1 VSLFFDYEFDAPIAE
16 HDVGSDRYRYTVV
29 YVPGEILAE
38 LPMAEYPRL
47 RIAGEVNDHPFEA
60 SITPAKGVWYVLFS
74 KRVLKAIGAE
84 VGDNVSIRFRVADQD
99 AVDVPAALGEALGD
113 DTRMR
118 TLWDAQ
124 TPGKRRALAYRVA
137 SAKTEA
143 TQSKRVVEV
152 FDILDGRRD
161 LRGKLIE

>member
-1 VSLFFDYEFDAPIAE
+1 MSLFFDYAFDATIAE

-29 YVPGEILAE
+29 YVPEDVLAE

-47 RIAGEVNDHPFEA
+47 RIAGEVNEHPFEA
-60 SITPAKGVWYVLFS
+60 SITPAKGVCYILFS
-74 KRVLKAIGAE
+74 RRVLKAVGAG
-84 VGDNVSIRFRVADQD
+84 VGDTVSLRFRIADQD
-99 AVDVPAALGEALGD
+99 AVDVPAALDEALEGNA
-113 DTRMR
+113 RMR
-118 TLWDAQ
+118 GLWDAL

-143 TQSKRVVEV
+143 TQSKRVAEV

-161 LRGKLIE
+161 LRGKRLE